1 MLVLD
6 EQTKTQLAH
15 ISHPAFETAPL
26 SSSFASDLVLHTLT
40 MNAAAQSV

>member
-1 MLVLD
+1 V
-6 EQTKTQLAH
+6 H